1 MTTTTTTTTALIK
14 FPEEISDQWLAGV
27 LGLTEAKVLGT
38 TRIGTGQM
46 SQSHR
51 VQFVGPDGE
60 GSVVVKLASD
70 DETSRATGVGM
81 GAYYREIAFYRNLA
95 PLVGGSLPACHLAEY
110 DEVEGWFTLV
120 LEDIA
125 A

>member
-1 MTTTTTTTTALIK
+1 MLIQ
-14 FPEEISDQWLAGV
+14 FPEQITGPWLAAV
-27 LGLTEAKVLGT
+27 LRLQTAEVESV

-51 VQFVGPDGE
+51 VVYTSGGAT

-110 DEVEGWFTLV
+110 DDTEGWFTLV
-120 LEDIA
+120 
-125 A
+125 